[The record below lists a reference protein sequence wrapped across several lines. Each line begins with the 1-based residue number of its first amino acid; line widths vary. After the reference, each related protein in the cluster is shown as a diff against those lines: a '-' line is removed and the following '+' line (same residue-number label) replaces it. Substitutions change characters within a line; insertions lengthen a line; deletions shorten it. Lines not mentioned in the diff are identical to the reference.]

1 MLGFSYSSSNK
12 SKVHLRPK
20 KKEEMRIARLGP
32 INQEKPAVIVS
43 DTEAVF
49 IDDVISDF
57 NRIELE
63 NSAIS
68 KVEKIDLSSRPKVKI
83 SDFRIGSPV
92 ARPTKVIC
100 VGLNYAKHA
109 VESGMTAPAE
119 PVIFM
124 KAPDTVIGANDDV
137 VVPPNSQK
145 TDYEVELCIVIGN
158 NALYLKSPE
167 DAASHILGYTISQD
181 ISERHWQIERSGQ
194 WVKGKSF
201 PTFNPMGPW
210 IVTKDELA
218 KNGLDPSN
226 LALSCTIDG
235 EVRQNSRTDDLIFGI
250 NHCVWYISQ
259 FMELKAGDV
268 INTGTPAG
276 VGMGFKPEKY
286 LKGGENIVTT
296 IEGIGTIK
304 NKVVNYK

>member
-1 MLGFSYSSSNK
+1 
-12 SKVHLRPK
+12 V
-20 KKEEMRIARLGP
+20 
-32 INQEKPAVIVS
+32 VIVS
-43 DTEAVF
+43 DTEAVLV
-49 IDDVISDF
+49 DDLIKDF
-57 NRIELE
+57 NRVELE
-63 NSAIS
+63 NGAIS
-68 KVEKIDLSSRPKVKI
+68 RLEKADLSSRPKVKI
-83 SDFRIGSPV
+83 ADFRIGSPV

-109 VESGMTAPAE
+109 VESGMTPPPE

-124 KAPDTVIGANDDV
+124 KAPDTVIGPNDDV
-137 VVPPNSQK
+137 VVPPNSLK
-145 TDYEVELCIVIGN
+145 TDYEVELCVVIGK

-167 DAASHILGYTISQD
+167 DAAAHILGYTISQD

-268 INTGTPAG
+268 INTGTPEG
-276 VGMGFKPEKY
+276 VGFGFRPEKY

>member
-1 MLGFSYSSSNK
+1 VLGFSYSSSNK

-68 KVEKIDLSSRPKVKI
+68 KVEKLDLSTRPKVKI

-145 TDYEVELCIVIGN
+145 TDYEVELCVVIGK

-167 DAASHILGYTISQD
+167 DAAAHILGYTISQD

>member
-49 IDDVISDF
+49 VDDVISDF

-68 KVEKIDLSSRPKVKI
+68 KVEKLDLSSRPKVKI

-145 TDYEVELCIVIGN
+145 TDYEVELCVVIGK

-167 DAASHILGYTISQD
+167 DAAAHILGYTISQD